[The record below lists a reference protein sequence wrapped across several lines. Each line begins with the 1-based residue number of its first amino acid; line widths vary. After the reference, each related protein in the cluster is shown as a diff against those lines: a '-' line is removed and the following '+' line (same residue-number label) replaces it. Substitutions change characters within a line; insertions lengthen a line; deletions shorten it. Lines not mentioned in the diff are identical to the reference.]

1 MKLNSLFLVLLI
13 CTLFFTTKSFAQI
26 EDIKVGTSNRKMLVY
41 APPQIEEDRPLL
53 LSLHGLN
60 QDIFISKV
68 KPNGKQLQKP
78 TTLYLCTRAG

>member
-53 LSLHGLN
+53 PGRPKVMICRYLWK
-60 QDIFISKV
+60 QDAK
-68 KPNGKQLQKP
+68 
-78 TTLYLCTRAG
+78 R